1 MIKKDVTIKVSDKI
15 GNVSSIFYSPDKPKS
30 VMVFAHGAGAGMK
43 AKFMEAVSL
52 ALANRGIATLRFNF
66 PYIENG
72 KKIPD
77 PKPVATSA
85 VAAAV
90 QKAVKLCPDIPVFG
104 SGKSF
109 GGRMTSTAAS
119 DGLVLDLK
127 GIIFFGFP
135 LHPPGKPSNERAE
148 HLYKVNIPMLFL
160 QGTRD
165 ALANMDLLKP
175 VIKKIGKKA
184 ELFIIDGADHS
195 FHIPK
200 DYKLKDSEA
209 LEMMYDEVKRWT
221 ESNL

>member
-1 MIKKDVTIKVSDKI
+1 MKKESLSINISDKI
-15 GNVSSIFYSPDKPKS
+15 GDVSGLFYSPDKPKS
-30 VMVFAHGAGAGMK
+30 VIVFAHGAGAGMK
-43 AKFMEAVSL
+43 AIFMEAVSL
-52 ALANRGIATLRFNF
+52 ALAEREIAILRFNF

-77 PKPVATSA
+77 PKPVATA
-85 VAAAV
+85 TVAAAV
-90 QKAVKLCPDIPVFG
+90 QKAVKLCPNIPVFG

-119 DGLVLDLK
+119 EGLVPELK

-135 LHPPGKPSNERAE
+135 LHAPGKPSNERAE
-148 HLYKVNIPMLFL
+148 HLYRVNIPMLFL

-165 ALANMDLLKP
+165 ALATMELLKP

-184 ELFIIDGADHS
+184 ELFIINGADHS

-200 DYKLKDSEA
+200 DYKMKDSEA
-209 LEMMYDEVKRWT
+209 LEIMCDEVKRWM

>member
-1 MIKKDVTIKVSDKI
+1 MIKKDVKIKISDSIGEVS
-15 GNVSSIFYSPDKPKS
+15 GLFYSPVAPKS

-43 AKFMEAVSL
+43 NKFMEAVSL
-52 ALANRGIATLRFNF
+52 ALANRKIATLRFNF

-77 PKPVATSA
+77 PKPVAITAVASA
-85 VAAAV
+85 VH
-90 QKAVKLCPDIPVFG
+90 KASKLCPGLPVFG

-109 GGRMTSTAAS
+109 GGRMTSNAAS
-119 DGLVLDLK
+119 EELVPELK

-148 HLYKVNIPMLFL
+148 HLYKVSIPMLFL

-175 VIKKIGKKA
+175 VIRKIGKKA
-184 ELFIIDGADHS
+184 ELFIIEGADHS

-200 DYKLKDSEA
+200 EFKLKDSEA
-209 LEMMYDEVKRWT
+209 MEIMCDEVERWI
-221 ESNL
+221 ENLI

>member
-1 MIKKDVTIKVSDKI
+1 LIKKDVKIKISDSIGEVS
-15 GNVSSIFYSPDKPKS
+15 GLFYSPVAPKS

-43 AKFMEAVSL
+43 NKFMEAVSL
-52 ALANRGIATLRFNF
+52 ALANRKIATLRFNF

-77 PKPVATSA
+77 PKPVAITAVASA
-85 VAAAV
+85 VH
-90 QKAVKLCPDIPVFG
+90 KASKLCPGLPVFG

-109 GGRMTSTAAS
+109 GGRMTSNAAS
-119 DGLVLDLK
+119 EELVPELK

-148 HLYKVNIPMLFL
+148 HLYKVSIPMLFL

-175 VIKKIGKKA
+175 VIRKIGKKA
-184 ELFIIDGADHS
+184 ELFIIEGADHS

-200 DYKLKDSEA
+200 EFKLKDSEA
-209 LEMMYDEVKRWT
+209 MEIMCDEVERWI
-221 ESNL
+221 ENLI